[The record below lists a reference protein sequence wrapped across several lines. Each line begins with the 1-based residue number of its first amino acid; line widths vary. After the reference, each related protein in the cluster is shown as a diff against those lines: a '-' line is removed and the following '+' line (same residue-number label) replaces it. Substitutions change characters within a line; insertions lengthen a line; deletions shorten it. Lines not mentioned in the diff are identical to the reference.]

1 MKVYALALLSVT
13 SGTPCQATVLGSSQD
28 LSSFSFYQRGS
39 VGEFMNFFTKTVAER
54 TPPNQP
60 SSVEENNY
68 KAHVFRNASR
78 TPGGL
83 SLAAVMITDLEYPY
97 RPAFSLL
104 TKLLDEN
111 AGLLQQ
117 LPNPSAAPSLAAASA
132 SAFGGNPSQN
142 AQGGLPPAQ
151 KGKLEGTLA
160 TYLAKYQDP
169 KQADTIMKVQAE
181 LDETK
186 IVLHKTIES
195 VLERGE
201 KLDNLVE
208 RSNALSSQSKM
219 FYKTAKKAESP
230 KRGPFAFI
238 SSLYLCLNHDTV
250 GDITKIV
257 VLSDGSDDE
266 IVYVSSPPPRMVVRT
281 ESTATIQ
288 LLEWSDSE
296 GSDYQDLST
305 ALSRFSSTTASFRS
319 ASITHAG
326 PSRAPKRKLASRSLA
341 DLSPMRERPLKASRL
356 ALVTVDENQPELE
369 QSRSRAKSIRKAR
382 KPSKEN
388 EFEGIEEE
396 TPADKAARKEA
407 EKIKRQQERAAAKEV
422 EKTQKKYDREAAKAG
437 KEAEK
442 SYQKKLADAN
452 RLRVSKIDAL
462 REIELHLAYDLS
474 LPSSPIA
481 SAMPEVKM
489 RLEDNQS
496 SLHYLTEEE
505 TVADGTVRFLRRVK
519 AKWDPVAKRFIP
531 LDVERLEWEPTL
543 VVVTTVDGIVDRLA
557 QNEDMFMEWLSDI
570 QLAVTNRAD
579 EQVFLLVRGL
589 AKYHSKTDSIV
600 NRTYRDNVNAA
611 LHDGDARLARPEIGR
626 RVTKD
631 MVEMQLLRAQIEQH
645 IFVVLVDETEVIE
658 DWLYNLSA
666 DVAFRPYKKLT
677 KSHLAFSAPVGQRK
691 GAEPSSVLELMLQEV
706 PGLTAA
712 AALGVSKDYPSLRKL
727 MEAYEEDDD
736 GASLLAGCSVGSLAT
751 GVATSRTLGPALSK
765 KVYEI
770 MRGDDPLAL
779 L

>member
-1 MKVYALALLSVT
+1 MS
-13 SGTPCQATVLGSSQD
+13 D
-28 LSSFSFYQRGS
+28 
-39 VGEFMNFFTKTVAER
+39 
-54 TPPNQP
+54 
-60 SSVEENNY
+60 
-68 KAHVFRNASR
+68 
-78 TPGGL
+78 
-83 SLAAVMITDLEYPY
+83 
-97 RPAFSLL
+97 
-104 TKLLDEN
+104 
-111 AGLLQQ
+111 
-117 LPNPSAAPSLAAASA
+117 
-132 SAFGGNPSQN
+132 
-142 AQGGLPPAQ
+142 
-151 KGKLEGTLA
+151 
-160 TYLAKYQDP
+160 
-169 KQADTIMKVQAE
+169 
-181 LDETK
+181 
-186 IVLHKTIES
+186 
-195 VLERGE
+195 
-201 KLDNLVE
+201 
-208 RSNALSSQSKM
+208 
-219 FYKTAKKAESP
+219 
-230 KRGPFAFI
+230 
-238 SSLYLCLNHDTV
+238 
-250 GDITKIV
+250 IV

-281 ESTATIQ
+281 ESTTTIQ
-288 LLEWSDSE
+288 VLEWSDSE
-296 GSDYQDLST
+296 GSDHQDLST
-305 ALSRFSSTTASFRS
+305 ALSRFSSSTTSFRS
-319 ASITHAG
+319 ASITPAG
-326 PSRAPKRKLASRSLA
+326 SSRAPKRKLASHSLP
-341 DLSPMRERPLKASRL
+341 DLSPMRERPLKASRS
-356 ALVTVDENQPELE
+356 ALVTVDDNQPEPE
-369 QSRSRAKSIRKAR
+369 PSRSRAKSFRKAC
-382 KPSKEN
+382 KPPKEN

-422 EKTQKKYDREAAKAG
+422 EKAQKKYDREAA

-481 SAMPEVKM
+481 GAMPEVKM

-505 TVADGTVRFLRRVK
+505 TVANGTMRFLRRVK

-531 LDVERLEWEPTL
+531 LDAERLEWEPTL

-557 QNEDMFMEWLSDI
+557 QNEDMFLEWLSDI
-570 QLAVTNRAD
+570 RLAVANRAD

-589 AKYHSKTDSIV
+589 AKYHSKTVSIA
-600 NRTYRDNVNAA
+600 NRAYRDNVNAA
-611 LHDGDARLARPEIGR
+611 LHDGDARLARPEISR

-631 MVEMQLLRAQIEQH
+631 MVEMQLLRAQIEQR

-712 AALGVSKDYPSLRKL
+712 AALGVSKGFPSLRKL

-736 GASLLAGCSVGSLAT
+736 GESLLAGCSVGSLAT

-770 MRGDDPLAL
+770 MHGDDPLAL